1 MSGFLRATRHTL
13 RGPRG
18 PARQPATMSSQIRYQ
33 FLHSRDTQLVRF
45 DGPTLSLELLKREIA
60 AQNSLYA
67 QGVDLVITDTSNAAF
82 PPGSQVH
89 KNTSVLVRSRAPL
102 GAAIVVGAAEA
113 GLAGGGGGG
122 GGGGIPGLGGGG
134 GAPLRLVTCAAH

>member
-1 MSGFLRATRHTL
+1 MA
-13 RGPRG
+13 
-18 PARQPATMSSQIRYQ
+18 SQIRYQ

-45 DGPTLSLELLKREIA
+45 DGATLSLDLLKREIA

-67 QGVDLVITDTSNAAF
+67 QGVDLVITDTSGGAF

-89 KNTSVLVRSRAPL
+89 KNTSVLVRSRAPV
-102 GAAIVVGAAEA
+102 GAAIVVGAAEGA
-113 GLAGGGGGG
+113 SAGGGG

-134 GAPLRLVTCAAH
+134 GAGPMKRCVCIGLGAPGFRTRVAGQHAARRGVLAG